1 MAGLRGPEEAG
12 NAGQG
17 RGVNSKRSLPL
28 RALSA
33 ARAVPAPSGT
43 STAPAEPLFPARSGE
58 QAGAR
63 GEGVKPRQAR
73 PDCGRNSG
81 IIQEFLSH
89 PPCPREVKP
98 GKEI

>member
-1 MAGLRGPEEAG
+1 MP
-12 NAGQG
+12 G
-17 RGVNSKRSLPL
+17 RAAALIPNRSLPL

-43 STAPAEPLFPARSGE
+43 SIAPAEPFFPARSGE

-63 GEGVKPRQAR
+63 GEGVKPHQSR

-81 IIQEFLSH
+81 NIQEFLSH
-89 PPCPREVKP
+89 PPCSREVKP